1 MRKIAAAPFVSLDG
15 VVELSEQWTIPYATA
30 DMQQVIQ
37 QGMAAADT
45 MLMGRRTYEQMAA
58 YWPSMTP
65 TDDPFAEFLNNCPKL
80 VVSTTLQST
89 AAWRNSTT
97 IK

>member
-1 MRKIAAAPFVSLDG
+1 VRKIVAAPFVSLDG
-15 VVELSEQWTIPYATA
+15 VVELSEPWTIPYFTA

-58 YWPSMTP
+58 YWPNLPPRTTRSPSSSTP
-65 TDDPFAEFLNNCPKL
+65 APSSWSQPPCSR
-80 VVSTTLQST
+80 STGGTQP
-89 AAWRNSTT
+89 
-97 IK
+97 

>member
-1 MRKIAAAPFVSLDG
+1 MRKIVAAPFVSLDG
-15 VVELSEQWTIPYATA
+15 VVELSEPWTIPYFTA

-58 YWPSMTP
+58 YWPSMTA
-65 TDDPFAEFLNNCPKL
+65 TEDPFAES
-80 VVSTTLQST
+80 STPAPSSWSQPPCSRST
-89 AAWRNSTT
+89 GRTQP
-97 IK
+97 